1 MNKHLMLIRI
11 VAMLTAVVALTDVQA
26 QGYAPEEA
34 ARRMTLADGL
44 QVHLVASEPMITQP
58 VCIEFDDRGRVW
70 VIQYLQYPNPAG
82 LQRAKVDRWSRT
94 TYDRAPEPPPRGPK
108 GADRI
113 TILEDTDGDGRAD
126 RAHDFVAGLN
136 LASGLAFGHGGV
148 FVLQAPYLLFYTD
161 RNHDDVPDGDPEVLL
176 TGFGMED
183 AHSVANS
190 LTWGPDGWLY
200 GCQGSTVT
208 ARIRGIEFQQG
219 VWRYHPLTH
228 EFELF
233 CEGGGNSWG
242 LDFDPEGELI
252 YSTNVGPHRH
262 LHGVQ
267 GGYYWKSF
275 GKHGALH
282 NPYAFGFFD
291 HIPHTN
297 FTGGHVT
304 VGGIIY
310 QGTNLP
316 ARFRGS
322 YLAGDLL
329 GHGVQW
335 HKMFRHGSTFTSA
348 HGGCALAANDTWF
361 ATSDVTM
368 GPDNAVCVADWC
380 DQRTA
385 HPDPDADWDRSNGRI
400 YRISAIGTKPVASP
414 DLTRFSSAQLISLLN
429 NPNPWLVREARR
441 LLADRRDPE
450 VILPLRTA
458 ILESKDDRLAL
469 ESLWALHVGG
479 GFNERFAERT
489 LTHRS
494 AAVRKWTVRL
504 IGDEREVSPNIAARL
519 RALAET
525 EPNVV
530 VRSQLA
536 ATAKRL
542 PASAA
547 LAIVEAL
554 VRRDVDRLDPYIPLL
569 LWWAVEQHAVSG
581 LLQVEAVFTSAAA
594 WQSALA
600 RETID
605 ERLMRRWTA
614 EGTTGTYDACAK
626 LLVSAPDAA
635 TQHRLLA
642 ALDQGF
648 HDRPKSPIAFGSGG
662 LFANSAAAEIKTAVQ
677 PSETVAISSALNAEL
692 AKLWRDDTTDTALI
706 RVAARTGNRSAQQRA
721 VGLVCDERA
730 AATLRVDLL
739 RLLGELASREDAPVL
754 LKLVG
759 HGPESMQ
766 LAALDALSGFDVPE
780 LARPLLARYTNLTER
795 IRARTREVLL
805 SRKAWARA
813 VLHEVDIG
821 RLSPREFSVEQL
833 RVVALHRDK
842 ELDELIRKHWGNISG
857 GTPEEKLAEMRRLNN
872 DLNAGSGEAM
882 RGREVFTRLCASC
895 HALFGEGA
903 KVGPDLTH
911 ANRADR
917 EYLLASIVDPSAVVR
932 KEYIAHEVEMSDG
945 RVLSGVMAEQSG
957 GNFTL
962 LSGNGERA
970 VVSQAQVK
978 SLRESAVSLMPEDLV
993 RPLKPQELRDLF
1005 GYLQSTNVQHSA
1017 R

>member
-1 MNKHLMLIRI
+1 M
-11 VAMLTAVVALTDVQA
+11 
-26 QGYAPEEA
+26 
-34 ARRMTLADGL
+34 
-44 QVHLVASEPMITQP
+44 
-58 VCIEFDDRGRVW
+58 
-70 VIQYLQYPNPAG
+70 
-82 LQRAKVDRWSRT
+82 
-94 TYDRAPEPPPRGPK
+94 
-108 GADRI
+108 
-113 TILEDTDGDGRAD
+113 
-126 RAHDFVAGLN
+126 
-136 LASGLAFGHGGV
+136 
-148 FVLQAPYLLFYTD
+148 LQAPYLLFYPE

-219 VWRYHPLTH
+219 VWRYHPLTR

-242 LDFDPEGELI
+242 LDFDAEGELI
-252 YSTNVGPHRH
+252 YSTNVGPFRH

-267 GGYYWKSF
+267 GAYCWKSF

-310 QGTNLP
+310 QGTNLS

-322 YLAGDLL
+322 YIAGDLL

-335 HKMFRHGSTFTSA
+335 HDMFRYGSTFRSKHA
-348 HGGCALAANDTWF
+348 GYALAANDTWF
-361 ATSDVTM
+361 ATSDLTM
-368 GPDNAVCVADWC
+368 GPDNSVYVADWC

-385 HPDPDADWDRSNGRI
+385 HPDPDAEWDRSNGRI
-400 YRISAIGTKPVASP
+400 YRISGMGTKPVASP
-414 DLTRFSSAQLISLLN
+414 ELAKLSSAQLVSLLTN
-429 NPNPWLVREARR
+429 SNPWLVRTARR
-441 LLADRRDPE
+441 LLADRRDSE
-450 VILPLRTA
+450 VILPLRTT
-458 ILESKDDRLAL
+458 ILQTKDDRLAL
-469 ESLWALHVGG
+469 ESLWALYVGG
-479 GFNERFAERT
+479 GFNERFAEKT
-489 LTHRS
+489 LAHRS

-525 EPNVV
+525 EPDVV

-581 LLQVEAVFTSAAA
+581 LLQVEAFFTSAVA

-600 RETID
+600 RETIN
-605 ERLMRRWTA
+605 ERLMRRWIA
-614 EGTTGTYDACAK
+614 EGTTRTYDACTK
-626 LLVSAPDAA
+626 LLASAPDTASR
-635 TQHRLLA
+635 HRLLA

-648 HDRPKSPIAFGSGG
+648 HDRPNSPITFGNGG
-662 LFANSAAAEIKTAVQ
+662 LFANSAAAEIKTAVR
-677 PSETVAISSALNAEL
+677 PSETVAISSALTAEL
-692 AKLWRDDTTDTALI
+692 VKLWRDDTTDTALI

-739 RLLGELASREDAPVL
+739 RLLGELAGRGDAPVL
-754 LKLVG
+754 LKLLG
-759 HGPESMQ
+759 HGPESVQ
-766 LAALDALSGFDVPE
+766 LAALDTLSGFDLPE
-780 LARPLLARYTNLTER
+780 LAEQLFARHTNLTER
-795 IRARTREVLL
+795 VRARTREVLL
-805 SRKAWARA
+805 SRKVWAQA
-813 VLHEVDIG
+813 VLREVDTG
-821 RLSPREFSVEQL
+821 RLSPREFAVEQL
-833 RVVALHRDK
+833 RFVTLHRDK
-842 ELDELIRKHWGNISG
+842 ELNELIRKHWGNISG

-872 DLNAGSGEAM
+872 DLNAGSGDPI

-895 HALFGEGA
+895 HALFGEGG

-911 ANRADR
+911 ANRTDH
-917 EYLLASIVDPSAVVR
+917 EFLLASIVDPSAVIR
-932 KEYIAHEVEMSDG
+932 KEYIAHEVEMADG
-945 RVLSGVMAEQSG
+945 RVLSGVIAQQSG
-957 GNFTL
+957 GNLTL
-962 LSGNGERA
+962 LSANGERS
-970 VVSQAQVK
+970 VVPQAQVK
-978 SLRESAVSLMPEDLV
+978 SLRESALS
-993 RPLKPQELRDLF
+993 
-1005 GYLQSTNVQHSA
+1005 
-1017 R
+1017 